1 MTKTLTKNQIQDVM
15 ASWENFMGVWETKQ
29 KEKQNLFQEEMKKH
43 KHLFTEMGFVAHCDW
58 DGAGDDGDI
67 YKITLT
73 QNGEEVRNKV
83 VEKIVENLSYDYLNA
98 FHPGCEISDG
108 EVDGSYGTIT
118 IDDDGISDDLQQR
131 VCNEEDI
138 SSSVSW

>member
-1 MTKTLTKNQIQDVM
+1 MTKTFTENQIQDFM
-15 ASWENFMGVWETKQ
+15 NSWKTRQ
-29 KEKQNLFQEEMKKH
+29 TEKQNHFQEKMKKH
-43 KHLFTEMGFVAHCDW
+43 KHLFTEMGFTAECEW
-58 DGAGDDGDI
+58 DGGGDYGDL
-67 YKITLT
+67 YDITLT

-83 VEKIVENLSYDYLNA
+83 VEEIVEDISLTYINV

-108 EVDGSYGTIT
+108 IVDGSYGTIT
-118 IDDDGISDDLQQR
+118 IDKDGISDNLQQR

>member
-1 MTKTLTKNQIQDVM
+1 MTKTITENQIQDFIS
-15 ASWENFMGVWETKQ
+15 SWKTRQEK
-29 KEKQNLFQEEMKKH
+29 KQNLFQEEMKKH
-43 KHLFTEMGFVAHCDW
+43 KHLFTEMGFTARCEW

-67 YKITLT
+67 YDITLT

-83 VEKIVENLSYDYLNA
+83 VEEIVENLSLDYLNT

-118 IDDDGISDDLQQR
+118 IDKDGISDDLQQR
-131 VCNEEDI
+131 FYEEEDI